1 MPHIKLIEHNGTE
14 HTLDVAAGTSVMQAA
29 VNNMVPGIVGDCG
42 GSCSCAT
49 CHAYV
54 RPEWQAKLTP
64 ADEAEHAMLEGVID
78 LRPTSRLTCQLIVS
92 DALDGLTVDLPA
104 SQY

>member
-1 MPHIKLIEHNGTE
+1 MPVINFITYDNKTFSVDGKLG
-14 HTLDVAAGTSVMQAA
+14 DSVMQVALD
-29 VNNMVPGIVGDCG
+29 NMVPGIVGDCG

-54 RPEWQAKLTP
+54 DPEWADRLPSPSEDEKL
-64 ADEAEHAMLEGVID
+64 MLEGVTV
-78 LRPTSRLTCQLIVS
+78 LEANSRLSCQVNVTS
-92 DALDGLTVDLPA
+92 DLDGIIFRLPE